1 MIQSLRRF
9 FTDFAESVRIAAEQ
23 LRAHKFRSLLT
34 ALGVIIGVWAV
45 ISIGIAI
52 NGLNRGFSKSLDMLG
67 SDLFYVEKW
76 PWRDIGDDWH
86 LYRNRPGIRT
96 ESADRLNE
104 IIAQTPN
111 STLLTAVPVTGI
123 QRSISH
129 RDIRAGGVSINGTTA
144 DFTYIH
150 TGELAS
156 GRFFTPSEALSGQNV
171 VVIGSSVAENL
182 FPGPAEEALD
192 SRVRIS
198 NRNYTVIG
206 VMAPQGSFLGMMS
219 FDNQAFMPLRSL
231 HKIYSGRGWWG
242 SNNSIRVLKKPGIAS
257 DVARDEIIGAM
268 RLIRGLEPGEDN
280 DFEVNSSEAIED
292 TLGPIKAGIALA
304 GFAITGLA
312 LFVGAI
318 GIMNITFVSVK
329 ERTREIGTRRAIGAR
344 RSSILSQFLLE
355 AVAVCLLGGAVG
367 LATAFATQLAVS
379 HFVPTFPGTVS
390 LGLIL
395 MAVAI
400 SIITGVL
407 SGFVPALMA
416 SRLDPATALRHE

>member
-1 MIQSLRRF
+1 MRSPHRL

-52 NGLNRGFSKSLDMLG
+52 NGLNRGFNKSLDMLG

-76 PWRDIGDDWH
+76 PWRDVGDDWV
-86 LYRNRPGIRT
+86 LYRSRPGIRT
-96 ESADRLNE
+96 ESAELLNE
-104 IIAQTPN
+104 IIARTPN
-111 STLLTAVPVTGI
+111 STLITAVPVTGI

-129 RDIRAGGVSINGTTA
+129 QDRRVADITISGTSA

-150 TGELAS
+150 TGEIAV
-156 GRFFTPSEALSGQNV
+156 GRFFTPAEALSGQNV
-171 VVIGSSVAENL
+171 VVIGSTVAESL
-182 FPGPAEEALD
+182 FPGDPREALGK
-192 SRVRIS
+192 RVKIS
-198 NRNYTVIG
+198 DLGYTVIG

-219 FDNQAFMPLRSL
+219 FDNQAFMPLSSL
-231 HKIYSGRGWWG
+231 HKIYSGRRWWG
-242 SNNSIRVLKKPGIAS
+242 SNNSIRVLKRPDAPREF
-257 DVARDEIIGAM
+257 ARDEIIGAM
-268 RLIRGLEPGEDN
+268 RRIRGLQPGEEN
-280 DFEVNSSEAIED
+280 DFEVNSSESIQD

-344 RSSILSQFLLE
+344 RSSILGQFLLE
-355 AVAVCLLGGAVG
+355 AIAVCLLGGAVG
-367 LATAFATQLAVS
+367 LATAFATQLAAA
-379 HFVPTFPGTVS
+379 HFFPGFPGTVS

-395 MAVAI
+395 VAFAI
-400 SIITGVL
+400 SVLTGVL